1 MPYTR
6 TKPVTFQLE
15 GTFLRK
21 LQAVQGT
28 GKTGKPYTQ
37 NKFILHTLDGHD
49 VYISKF
55 GELSS
60 DFIGKDVRFEAT
72 KYNDTNFTV
81 VGEIEEAGDLVGA
94 LPTPAPVAQTTTA
107 TAEVPSTRRRGRPA
121 KTETPVASTAPA
133 TTAVV
138 KDKVP
143 ELSGREAFRGLA
155 EESVIGNLQSAITV
169 VGALGLKGYSVTDLV
184 AVADL
189 LGRTTTAILMDSQK
203 RSR

>member
-1 MPYTR
+1 MAYTR
-6 TKPVTFQLE
+6 TKPVTFKLE

-72 KYNDTNFTV
+72 KYNETNFTV

-94 LPTPAPVAQTTTA
+94 LPTPQAPVAQTTEAPTA
-107 TAEVPSTRRRGRPA
+107 TRRRGRPA
-121 KTETPVASTAPA
+121 KTEAVVDQP
-133 TTAVV
+133 TTATVA
-138 KDKVP
+138 KDP
-143 ELSGREAFRGLA
+143 IPTHQESGREAFRGLA
-155 EESVIGNLQSAITV
+155 EESVIGNLQSAIKV

>member
-1 MPYTR
+1 MAYTR
-6 TKPVTFQLE
+6 TKPQTFQLE

-55 GELSS
+55 GDLSS

-94 LPTPAPVAQTTTA
+94 LPTPQAPVAQTT
-107 TAEVPSTRRRGRPA
+107 AEAPTTRRRGRPA
-121 KTETPVASTAPA
+121 KTE
-133 TTAVV
+133 AVV
-138 KDKVP
+138 VEQAGTVPSVAKDKVP
-143 ELSGREAFRGLA
+143 ALTGREAFRGQA
-155 EESVIGNLQSAITV
+155 EESVISNLQSAIKV
-169 VGALGLKGYSVTDLV
+169 VGELGLKGYSVSDLV

-203 RSR
+203 HSR